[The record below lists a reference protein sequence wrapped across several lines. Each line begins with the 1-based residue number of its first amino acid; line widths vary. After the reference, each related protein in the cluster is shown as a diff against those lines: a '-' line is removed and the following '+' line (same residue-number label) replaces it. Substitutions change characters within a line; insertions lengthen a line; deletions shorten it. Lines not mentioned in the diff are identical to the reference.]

1 MMLMNSTMVA
11 SSMVTTSMVMM
22 MMIALEDVLQARL
35 RDHSGDDNENNDK
48 SDH

>member
-11 SSMVTTSMVMM
+11 SSMVTTSMVM

>member
-22 MMIALEDVLQARL
+22 MIALEDVFQARL